1 MRPSDVASGVIGGDV
16 AADHGYLAIH
26 ETTRSEIVVVDDAA
40 GVPVGL
46 IDVESEPPDAFAEP
60 DQRLL
65 KRCEAL
71 ISPLWRAEP
80 DGDVPRRGRVSREI
94 AG

>member
-1 MRPSDVASGVIGGDV
+1 MRPSDVAGRLIGDV

-26 ETTRSEIVVVDDAA
+26 ETTRSEIVVVVDAA
-40 GVPVGL
+40 GMPVDL
-46 IDVESEPPDAFAEP
+46 VDDESEPPDAFAEP

-80 DGDVPRRGRVSREI
+80 DGDVPRRGHVSREI